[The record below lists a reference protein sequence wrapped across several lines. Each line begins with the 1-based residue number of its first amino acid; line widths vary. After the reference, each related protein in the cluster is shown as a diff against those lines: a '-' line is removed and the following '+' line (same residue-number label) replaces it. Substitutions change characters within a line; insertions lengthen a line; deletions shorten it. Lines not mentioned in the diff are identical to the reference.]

1 MDDWIKWNAP
11 LLGNYSRESLTLVDS
26 IGLRNRPNAQYEKW
40 KINSSGF
47 RGYEIQKKAPEGV
60 IRIMILGASEA
71 FGLYETPG
79 KEFPAQLQERLN
91 QRHPG
96 RFEVI
101 NAAVPGLSPPRILNL
116 YNNWLAGFKP
126 KLVVYYPSL
135 TGYLMRSPP
144 AAVHFE
150 GEELASSKGF
160 ELRIKAKAA
169 TAVKRFLPAELQ
181 TAMKQVL
188 IEREVARHPEDWVF
202 QSPPPDRPELFR
214 RQLIELVKS
223 IQNSGARV
231 MLATHAMGITNPIS
245 EEEQQMLIGWRKLY
259 PHVAENA
266 FLEMERIGNDIIIQ
280 VAESTQS
287 DLVDIDAGLP
297 KTREIFA
304 DHVHFT
310 TVGAAA
316 IAELMA
322 EAVLEI
328 SHFKVGE

>member
-1 MDDWIKWNAP
+1 M
-11 LLGNYSRESLTLVDS
+11 
-26 IGLRNRPNAQYEKW
+26 
-40 KINSSGF
+40 
-47 RGYEIQKKAPEGV
+47 
-60 IRIMILGASEA
+60 
-71 FGLYETPG
+71 
-79 KEFPAQLQERLN
+79 
-91 QRHPG
+91 
-96 RFEVI
+96 
-101 NAAVPGLSPPRILNL
+101 
-116 YNNWLAGFKP
+116 
-126 KLVVYYPSL
+126 
-135 TGYLMRSPP
+135 
-144 AAVHFE
+144 
-150 GEELASSKGF
+150 
-160 ELRIKAKAA
+160 
-169 TAVKRFLPAELQ
+169 KRFLPAELQ